1 MRDTSLLQMALGMA
15 PPWAVTG
22 SDFDAEARRLDIH
35 IDFTPGSRF
44 TCPSCGTAN
53 CPTHDTEQMTWR
65 HLNFFQHQAYLHARV
80 PRVRC
85 DRCGVKKI
93 SVPWARPDSGF
104 TLLFEALLM
113 ALVSEMPVN
122 AVARLVGEH
131 DTRLWRVIH
140 HYVERARARLD
151 LSAVTRVAIDETAA
165 KRGQNYITL
174 FVDIDQ
180 ASTVFA
186 VEGKDAGTVAAFADD
201 LRAHGGEPNAVSQ
214 VCIDMSAAFIKGT
227 ADNLPNAAITF
238 DKFHAVKIINDAV
251 DKVRRAERK
260 QHEQLA
266 GTRHIWLSNP
276 ANLSKRQRAMLDSI
290 SLQHLKTARAYQ
302 IRLTFQQLYQQRSL
316 NAGAAF
322 LKRWYF
328 WATHSRLPPMIEAA
342 RTVKRHWDGI
352 LHWFDSRIA
361 NGLIEGIN
369 SLVQAAKAK
378 ARGYRSTRNLKA
390 MVYLLTGKLDLGLPA

>member
-352 LHWFDSRIA
+352 LHWFESRIA

>member
-1 MRDTSLLQMALGMA
+1 MKDTSLLQLALGIV
-15 PPWAVTG
+15 PPWSVTR
-22 SDFDAEARRLDIH
+22 SDFDAAARRLDIH
-35 IDFTPGSRF
+35 IDFIPGSRF
-44 TCPSCGTAN
+44 TCPSCGAAN
-53 CPTHDTEQMTWR
+53 CPVHDTEQMTWR

-93 SVPWARPDSGF
+93 GVPWARPDSGF

-131 DTRLWRVIH
+131 DTRLWRVVH
-140 HYVERARARLD
+140 HYVERARAQLD
-151 LSAVTRVAIDETAA
+151 LSAVSRVAIDETAA

-180 ASTVFA
+180 ARTVFA
-186 VEGKDAGTVAAFADD
+186 VEGKDANTVAAFADD
-201 LRAHGGEPNAVSQ
+201 LRAHGGEPSAVSQ

-227 ADNLPNAAITF
+227 ADHLPNAAITF

-260 QHEQLA
+260 QNEQLA

-276 ANLSKRQRAMLDSI
+276 ANLSKRQRTMLDSV
-290 SLQHLKTARAYQ
+290 SLRHLKTARAYQ
-302 IRLTFQQLYQQRSL
+302 IRLTFQELYQQRSL
-316 NAGAAF
+316 KAGAAF

-342 RTVKRHWDGI
+342 HTVKRHWDGI
-352 LHWFDSRIA
+352 LRWLDSRIA

-390 MVYLLTGKLDLGLPA
+390 MVYLLTGKLALGLPA